1 MTAKVFIENKLV
13 KTLYLQRYK
22 IPDSVIVQRIDE
34 LYRDVERIGLEFR
47 IEIVDKCMKFK

>member
-1 MTAKVFIENKLV
+1 MIAKVSIENKLV

-22 IPDSVIVQRIDE
+22 IPEAVIVQRIDE

-47 IEIVDKCMKFK
+47 IEIVDKCRRK

>member
-22 IPDSVIVQRIDE
+22 IPDAVIVQRIDE
-34 LYRDVERIGLEFR
+34 LYRDVERIGLEFM
-47 IEIVDKCMKFK
+47 IEIVDKQRKIR

>member
-1 MTAKVFIENKLV
+1 MIAKVSIENKLV

-47 IEIVDKCMKFK
+47 IDIVDKQRKIR

>member
-22 IPDSVIVQRIDE
+22 IPDAVIVQRIDE

-47 IEIVDKCMKFK
+47 IEIVDKCRRK

>member
-22 IPDSVIVQRIDE
+22 IPDSVIVQRIDQ
-34 LYRDVERIGLEFR
+34 LYRDVERIGL
-47 IEIVDKCMKFK
+47 